1 MMKQIIDF
9 QHITVDYGMG
19 PVLKDIT
26 LQIAAGE
33 HTVIL
38 GANGSGKSTLM
49 KLFSHDIYPSSM
61 YPYRKEIFGEET
73 WSIGDLKKRLGII
86 TNDLHS
92 IFASQ
97 SGQVCG
103 LDLVLSG
110 FYSALDIHPHM
121 DISLEQR
128 TKAAEAMALL
138 EVTSLT
144 RTPVYQMSTG
154 ELRRCVIARAMVHA
168 PQALLLDEPT
178 SGLDIKAQKE
188 FVSLIQRLST
198 AATII
203 LITHHVEEIFPEIT
217 KAVLL
222 KDGRIYKTGNKTVIL
237 TSENLSHVFDTAL
250 KIGAKEGKYYIE
262 NRH

>member
-1 MMKQIIDF
+1 MKPIIDF

-26 LQIAAGE
+26 LQIASGE

-73 WSIGDLKKRLGII
+73 WSIWELKKRLGII

-97 SGQVCG
+97 SGQLRG

-110 FYSALDIHPHM
+110 FYSALDIHSHM
-121 DISLEQR
+121 DISPEQR

-138 EVTSLT
+138 EVTPLAH
-144 RTPVYQMSTG
+144 TPVRQMSTG
-154 ELRRCVIARAMVHA
+154 QLRRCVIARAMVHA

-178 SGLDIKAQKE
+178 SGLDIKAQRE
-188 FVSLIQRLST
+188 FVSLIQRLS
-198 AATII
+198 AEATII
-203 LITHHVEEIFPEIT
+203 LITHHIEEIFPEIT

-237 TSENLSHVFDTAL
+237 NSENLSHIFDTAL
-250 KIGAKEGKYYIE
+250 KIGAKEGKYHIE
-262 NRH
+262 NRY

>member
-1 MMKQIIDF
+1 MKPIIDF

-26 LQIAAGE
+26 LWIAAGE

-49 KLFSHDIYPSSM
+49 KLFSHDIYPSSK

-73 WSIGDLKKRLGII
+73 WSIWELKKRLGII

-97 SGQVCG
+97 SGQLSG

-110 FYSALDIHPHM
+110 FYSALDILSYM
-121 DISLEQR
+121 DISPEQR
-128 TKAAEAMALL
+128 AKAVEAMALL
-138 EVTSLT
+138 EVTHLMH
-144 RTPVYQMSTG
+144 TPVRQMSTG
-154 ELRRCVIARAMVHA
+154 QLRRCVIARAMVHA

-178 SGLDIKAQKE
+178 SGLDIKAQRE
-188 FVSLIQRLST
+188 FVALIQRLST
-198 AATII
+198 EVTII
-203 LITHHVEEIFPEIT
+203 LITHHIEEIFPEIA

-222 KDGRIYKTGNKTVIL
+222 KDGKIYKTGNKAVIL
-237 TSENLSHVFDTAL
+237 NSENLSHIFDTVL
-250 KIGAKEGKYYIE
+250 RIGVKEGKYYIE
-262 NRH
+262 NRY